1 MRRQSVISVTCD
13 NGLTPSPAKLNN
25 RSCTTEAAQQEDLV
39 GACRD
44 AAAELGKLP
53 GIVSAALHKSVD
65 GTRVVNDMRVRSV
78 EDWENLRKVSQTKG
92 YFDRIVKFG
101 TPDMYV
107 HEVID
112 TRERAVS

>member
-1 MRRQSVISVTCD
+1 
-13 NGLTPSPAKLNN
+13 
-25 RSCTTEAAQQEDLV
+25 
-39 GACRD
+39 
-44 AAAELGKLP
+44 
-53 GIVSAALHKSVD
+53 
-65 GTRVVNDMRVRSV
+65 VNDMRVRSV

-92 YFDRIVKFG
+92 YFDHIVKFG